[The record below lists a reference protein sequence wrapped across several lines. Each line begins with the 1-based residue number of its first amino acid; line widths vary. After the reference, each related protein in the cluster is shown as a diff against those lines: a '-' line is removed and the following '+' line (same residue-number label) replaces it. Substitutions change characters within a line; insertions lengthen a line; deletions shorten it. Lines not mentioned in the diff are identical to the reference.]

1 MDSSDEEKFWTDLLI
16 LVLQHLSEDEE
27 IKEDKEAVSA
37 IIYLMAVLKGRRK

>member
-1 MDSSDEEKFWTDLLI
+1 MNQTDEEKFWTDLLI
-16 LVLQHLSEDEE
+16 LVLQHLTNDEE